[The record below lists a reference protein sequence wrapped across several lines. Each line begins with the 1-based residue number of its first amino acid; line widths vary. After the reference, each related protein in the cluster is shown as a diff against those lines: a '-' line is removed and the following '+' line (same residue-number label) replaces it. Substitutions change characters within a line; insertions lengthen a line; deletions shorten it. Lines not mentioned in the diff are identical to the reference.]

1 MLKEIFEKIVSET
14 ESYLLLKG
22 AAAKVI
28 LGEPSPAQAG
38 NRVYIAMEEY
48 GIDPL
53 LKNHSPSP
61 DEDSPRSPN
70 YCHLLSFYILPVSP
84 DYSTRLQIIELLVE
98 LFEVRPFFQ
107 LIVGHEEFE
116 LSISMRAVSTAEYQ
130 QFWISRQQPS
140 QPVVFYQARVSAL

>member
-1 MLKEIFEKIVSET
+1 MLKEIFEKIVTET

-22 AAAKVI
+22 LSVKVN

-38 NRVYIAMEEY
+38 NRVYIAMEDY

-53 LKNHSPSP
+53 LKNHSPAP
-61 DEDSPRSPN
+61 DDDAERSPN
-70 YCHLLSFYILPVSP
+70 YSHLLTFYILPVSS
-84 DYSTRLQIIELLVE
+84 DYTVRLQLIELMVE

-107 LIVGHEEFE
+107 LVLGHNEYE
-116 LSISMRAVSTAEYQ
+116 LSISMKSTSTADYQ

>member
-1 MLKEIFEKIVSET
+1 VLKEIFEKIVAET

-22 AAAKVI
+22 LSVKVN

-38 NRVYIAMEEY
+38 NRVYIAMEDY

-53 LKNHSPSP
+53 LKNHSPAP
-61 DEDSPRSPN
+61 DDDAQRSPN
-70 YCHLLSFYILPVSP
+70 YSHLLTFYILPVSP
-84 DYSTRLQIIELLVE
+84 DYTMRLQLTELMVK

-107 LIVGHEEFE
+107 LVVGHDEYE
-116 LSISMRAVSTAEYQ
+116 LSISMKSTTTTDYQ